1 MTSSL
6 PRAVRPRR
14 ARPHWCVRA
23 ARAAL
28 GGTAGIA
35 WLALPVMTINSGTAV
50 AAGALPRAGP
60 VAAGSVAPPQD
71 ETSGADL
78 VLPLVAVGAAAVG
91 AGYGYV
97 RRTRRA
103 RTRTTPG
110 GGGAGAEPPPAG
122 TLSGSRLADLDER
135 DGLGELELDAR
146 ARQSLVLAD
155 DCLRTSREELGFA
168 EAGCGGGADVAP
180 FAGAVREAERELAVA
195 FGLRLRYDA
204 GDPADP
210 SARRQVLAGVIGR
223 CEEAGRLLDAVAD
236 AFDDVRGLDRGVG
249 RAVEVAETRFRA
261 LAARTPAAEAVVA
274 DLVRRYAPSASD
286 QVTGCTEQAKDRLM
300 FATVHLNQAR
310 QQADRGETGPAA
322 SHLRAAEGAVAQA
335 AVFLDGIERLAAELD
350 EAASMV
356 PAALSGAEA
365 ERAGTQGRLTR
376 VPVGEIRS
384 RVLHAD
390 AVLASVRQELA
401 SGRRYD
407 PLDVLRRVVTA
418 MAPLDAGRT
427 GVLSAAAL
435 LTARS
440 ATAAAA
446 DFVTTHRGAVGAGA
460 RTLLAGAEHLLVS
473 DGPAGHLRA
482 DALAREARNRAE
494 QDVRTHGNPYTEA
507 DADTPGTAAA
517 VLGGLL
523 LAPSPTAPPPH
534 FGGPGTRTRRVAS
547 HS

>member
-14 ARPHWCVRA
+14 ARPPWCVRA

-60 VAAGSVAPPQD
+60 VAVGTVAPPQD

-110 GGGAGAEPPPAG
+110 GGDGGASPPPTGA
-122 TLSGSRLADLDER
+122 LSGDGLADLD
-135 DGLGELELDAR
+135 ELDAR
-146 ARQSLVLAD
+146 ARRSLVLAD
-155 DCLRTSREELGFA
+155 DCVRTSREELGFA
-168 EAGCGGGADVAP
+168 EAGCGGADLAP
-180 FAGAVREAERELAVA
+180 FTGAVREAERELSVA
-195 FGLRLRYDA
+195 FALRLRYDA

-210 SARRQVLAGVIGR
+210 AARRQVPAAVIGR
-223 CEEAGRLLDAVAD
+223 CEEAGRLLDAAAD

-274 DLVRRYAPSASD
+274 DLLRRYAPSASD
-286 QVTGCTEQAKDRLM
+286 QVTGGTEQAKDRLM

-310 QQADRGETGPAA
+310 QQADRGESGRAA
-322 SHLRAAEGAVAQA
+322 AHLRAAEGAVAQA

-350 EAASMV
+350 EAASLV

-365 ERAGTQGRLTR
+365 ERAGTQGRLTA
-376 VPVGEIRS
+376 VPAGEIRS

-390 AVLASVRQELA
+390 AVLASVRQELT
-401 SGRRYD
+401 SGRRHD
-407 PLDVLRRVVTA
+407 PLDVLRRIVTA
-418 MAPLDAGRT
+418 TAPLDAGRT

-440 ATAAAA
+440 ATGAAA
-446 DFVTTHRGAVGAGA
+446 DFVTTHRGVVGAGA
-460 RTLLAGAEHLLVS
+460 RTLLAGAERLLAS
-473 DGPAGHLRA
+473 DDPAGHLRA
-482 DALAREARNRAE
+482 DALAREARDRAE
-494 QDVRTHGNPYTEA
+494 QDVRMHGNPYTEA

-517 VLGGLL
+517 VLGGVLL
-523 LAPSPTAPPPH
+523 HPSPTAPAPH

-547 HS
+547 RP

>member
-1 MTSSL
+1 
-6 PRAVRPRR
+6 
-14 ARPHWCVRA
+14 
-23 ARAAL
+23 
-28 GGTAGIA
+28 
-35 WLALPVMTINSGTAV
+35 MTINSGTAV
-50 AAGALPRAGP
+50 AAEALPRAGP
-60 VAAGSVAPPQD
+60 VAAGTAAPPQD

-110 GGGAGAEPPPAG
+110 GGGADASPPPADP
-122 TLSGSRLADLDER
+122 LSGGRIAGL
-135 DGLGELELDAR
+135 DGLDGPGELDAR

-168 EAGCGGGADVAP
+168 EAARGGADVAP

-223 CEEAGRLLDAVAD
+223 CEEAGRLLDAAAD
-236 AFDDVRGLDRGVG
+236 AFDDVRALDRGVG

-261 LAARTPAAEAVVA
+261 LAARTPAAEAVLA
-274 DLVRRYAPSASD
+274 GLARRYAPSASD
-286 QVTGCTEQAKDRLM
+286 QVTGYTEQAKDRLM

-310 QQADRGETGPAA
+310 QRADLGETGRAA
-322 SHLRAAEGAVAQA
+322 AHLRAAEGAVAQA
-335 AVFLDGIERLAAELD
+335 AVLLDGVERLAAELD

-365 ERAGTQGRLTR
+365 ERAGARSRLTG
-376 VPVGEIRS
+376 VPAGEIRS

-390 AVLASVRQELA
+390 AVLASVRQELT
-401 SGRRYD
+401 SGRRHD

-418 MAPLDAGRT
+418 TAPLDAGRT

-435 LTARS
+435 LIARS

-446 DFVTTHRGAVGAGA
+446 DFVTTHRGAVGAAA
-460 RTLLAGAEHLLVS
+460 RTLLAGAERLLDS
-473 DGPAGHLRA
+473 DDPVGHLRA
-482 DALAREARNRAE
+482 DALAREARDRAE

-523 LAPSPTAPPPH
+523 LTPSPTAPPPH
-534 FGGPGTRTRRVAS
+534 FGGPRTRARRVAS
-547 HS
+547 RS